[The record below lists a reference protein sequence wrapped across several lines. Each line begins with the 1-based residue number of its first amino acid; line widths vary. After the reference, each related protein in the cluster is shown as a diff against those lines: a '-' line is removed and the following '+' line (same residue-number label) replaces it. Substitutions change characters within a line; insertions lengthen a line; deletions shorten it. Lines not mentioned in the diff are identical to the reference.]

1 MVRTSQKKA
10 RDKWDAENMA
20 TIGCKLKKEY
30 ADAFKAYATQQ
41 GTTVSRLIKE
51 FVLDTIRRE
60 GENDGKPQSRN

>member
-1 MVRTSQKKA
+1 MVRASQKKA
-10 RDKWDAENMA
+10 RDKWDAENMT

-51 FVLDTIRRE
+51 FVLDTIRE
-60 GENDGKPQSRN
+60 KGEKE

>member
-1 MVRTSQKKA
+1 MVRASQKKA
-10 RDKWDAENMA
+10 RDKWDAENMT

-51 FVLDTIRRE
+51 FVIDTIGKE
-60 GENDGKPQSRN
+60 EQVNESNENL